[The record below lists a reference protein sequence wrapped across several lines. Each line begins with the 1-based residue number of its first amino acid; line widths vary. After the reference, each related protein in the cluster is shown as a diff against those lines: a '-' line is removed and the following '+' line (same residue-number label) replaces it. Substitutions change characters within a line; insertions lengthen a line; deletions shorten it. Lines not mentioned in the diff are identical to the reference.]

1 MVWKKVCIGAD
12 LLHSLLCISR
22 MSRNPTAETSL
33 YGPDHIRSSRIISKR
48 KATKYWQT
56 GCRAPSYLRAPSRS
70 LVKRGMSYLTHHQI
84 VHSAAPNAAS
94 DIRYAAIFRLR
105 HVDCEE
111 NGYDAYTDIWK
122 EWPGIQEAVT
132 PTEA

>member
-1 MVWKKVCIGAD
+1 M
-12 LLHSLLCISR
+12 R
-22 MSRNPTAETSL
+22 
-33 YGPDHIRSSRIISKR
+33 
-48 KATKYWQT
+48 YWQT
-56 GCRAPSYLRAPSRS
+56 ACRDLELPEGPHQIVGNAGD
-70 LVKRGMSYLTHHQI
+70 VVLTHHQI

-105 HVDCEE
+105 HVDCAD

-122 EWPGIQEAVT
+122 EWPGVQEAIE